1 MSELPVHA
9 DVICEADGAVARIRL
24 NRPKALHALTTAMC
38 RTMLDAL
45 VGWQADEAIR
55 LILLDH
61 AQGRGFCAGGDVRAI
76 AADPSLGPDFFG
88 TEYRLN
94 HRLFTSMTPIVSF
107 LDGVTMGGGV
117 GIGLPCRWRV
127 ATERTVLAMP
137 ETTIGLFPDVGGGWY
152 LSRLPGRIG
161 QYLALTGTRLD
172 GAECFALGLATHYVP
187 SDNLDDLKLRLAAQP
202 DRAEAILEEFSAPA
216 PDAAILG
223 QREAIDRLF
232 ASDNYEEILA
242 ALDADGSDWAK
253 AQLATLA
260 PKSPQSCKVSL
271 ELLRRSAGLGD
282 FADEMA
288 MEYGLA
294 VHVCARPDFAEGVR
308 ALLVDKDNSPRWDP
322 PTPAGVT
329 PALLD
334 ALFAPPEGGQWAPA

>member
-1 MSELPVHA
+1 MTDLPVHE
-9 DVICEADGAVARIRL
+9 DVICEADGAIARIRL
-24 NRPKALHALTTAMC
+24 NRPKALHALTTGMC
-38 RTMLDAL
+38 ATMLEAL
-45 VGWQADEAIR
+45 IGWQADPAIR

-76 AADPSLGPDFFG
+76 ATDPGLGPDFFG

-94 HRLFTSMTPIVSF
+94 HRLFTSATPIVSF

-152 LSRLPGRIG
+152 LSRLPGRMG
-161 QYLALTGTRLD
+161 RYLALTGTRLD

-187 SDNLDDLKLRLAAQP
+187 SDSLDDLKLRLAAMP
-202 DRAEAILEEFSAPA
+202 DQAEAILEEFSALA
-216 PDAAILG
+216 PDAAILD
-223 QREAIDRLF
+223 QRAMIDRLF
-232 ASDNYEEILA
+232 ASDSYEDILA
-242 ALDADGSDWAK
+242 ALEADGSDWAR
-253 AQLATLA
+253 ARLATLA
-260 PKSPQSCKVSL
+260 SKSPQSCKVSL
-271 ELLRRSAGLGD
+271 ELLRRSAALTD

-308 ALLVDKDNSPRWDP
+308 ALLVDKDNSPRWNP
-322 PTPAGVT
+322 ATPEGVT
-329 PALLD
+329 PALID
-334 ALFAPPEGGQWAPA
+334 ALFAPIPWSPA